1 MLGLTDLVIPCLIVN
16 IIHESSKVRLTNNLQ
31 GEVRFRR
38 ADIDSESCSDEEEIV
53 PDKELEEWLDDT
65 QARRDSFERKMD
77 AKTARDSLQWREAE
91 WIVAGKIT
99 QQFLTE
105 IEVHYE
111 DTEEIVEDGNLVDYN
126 SVMDWKNENSVNFDV
141 D

>member
-77 AKTARDSLQWREAE
+77 AKTARDSLQQREAE